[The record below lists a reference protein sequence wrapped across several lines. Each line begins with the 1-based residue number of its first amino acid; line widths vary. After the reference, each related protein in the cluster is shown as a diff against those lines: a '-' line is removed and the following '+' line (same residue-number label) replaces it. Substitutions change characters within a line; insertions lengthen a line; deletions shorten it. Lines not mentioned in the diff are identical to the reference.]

1 MCCYQLSALP
11 AMAFS
16 NTLSPGA
23 GPVGGKKHCHWEI
36 CSWLSF
42 KFARVWVGWSKF
54 LTCQKCSQPSSGQFR
69 VDNQS
74 LLPLNAIL
82 EILPMQQKFSQTLKS
97 VVQFKNEVKLYSVCL
112 ALVVKLFM
120 NLGPGGGTL
129 PALSSSIISS
139 MSFGVRSS
147 CKQDGK
153 DQWEESRKMQSEVLK
168 NPPLSHISK
177 LIGSF
182 TQLALAVI
190 SPH

>member
-11 AMAFS
+11 ARAFS

-23 GPVGGKKHCHWEI
+23 GPVGGIKHRHWGI

-42 KFARVWVGWSKF
+42 KFARVWVGRSKF
-54 LTCQKCSQPSSGQFR
+54 PTCQKFIQPSSGQFG

-74 LLPLNAIL
+74 LLPLNATL
-82 EILPMQQKFSQTLKS
+82 EMLPMQQKFGQTLKW
-97 VVQFKNEVKLYSVCL
+97 VIQFKNGVKLYSVCL

-147 CKQDGK
+147 CKQDEKGSMRGK
-153 DQWEESRKMQSEVLK
+153 QK
-168 NPPLSHISK
+168 N
-177 LIGSF
+177 
-182 TQLALAVI
+182 V
-190 SPH
+190 